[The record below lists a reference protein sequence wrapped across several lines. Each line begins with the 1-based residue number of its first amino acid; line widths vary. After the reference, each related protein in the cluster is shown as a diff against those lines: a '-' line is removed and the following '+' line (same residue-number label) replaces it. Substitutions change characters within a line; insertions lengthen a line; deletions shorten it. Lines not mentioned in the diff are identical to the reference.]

1 MKQTIRHYI
10 KRRVWWCAA
19 AAIGGWL
26 LFALGGA
33 VARDLPDGIP
43 RAAIPIAGFLL
54 FGGAILAMR
63 RIVRCP
69 KCKARLGQTIAMP
82 VAFSWGSGPKV
93 GFCPHCGVNLD
104 EPLPHAGPVAQS
116 QNPIYPA

>member
-33 VARDLPDGIP
+33 FAGDLPHGIP
-43 RAAIPIAGFLL
+43 RAAIPIVGLL
-54 FGGAILAMR
+54 LLGGAILAMQ
-63 RIVRCP
+63 RIMRCP
-69 KCKARLGQTIAMP
+69 KCKASLRQTITML
-82 VAFSWGSGPKV
+82 VAIALRS
-93 GFCPHCGVNLD
+93 CPQ
-104 EPLPHAGPVAQS
+104 AGLFP
-116 QNPIYPA
+116 YG